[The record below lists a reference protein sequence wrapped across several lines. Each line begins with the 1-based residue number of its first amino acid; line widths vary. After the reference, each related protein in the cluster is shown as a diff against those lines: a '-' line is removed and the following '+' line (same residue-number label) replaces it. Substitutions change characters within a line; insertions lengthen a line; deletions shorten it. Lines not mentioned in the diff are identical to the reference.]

1 MGANNADFRNQIL
14 FHGTGA
20 ALKPGDVILPATA
33 LGKPKYYDND
43 KAWATPDAD
52 YAAEIGDIRAN
63 RTRAVDAPPNP
74 SYVYEVSPI
83 EGDES
88 VVTEG
93 KKVSSKKGFHVVR
106 QVK

>member
-1 MGANNADFRNQIL
+1 MTRSNAEFAAGL
-14 FHGTGA
+14 FHGTPE
-20 ALKPGDVILPATA
+20 KFNVGDVILPATA

-63 RTRAVDAPPNP
+63 KTRAVGAQPNP
-74 SYVYEVSPI
+74 SYVYAVSPI

-93 KKVSSKKGFHVVR
+93 KKVSSDKGFRVVKR
-106 QVK
+106 IK

>member
-1 MGANNADFRNQIL
+1 VTRSNAEFAAGL
-14 FHGTGA
+14 FHGSPE
-20 ALKPGDVILPATA
+20 KFNVGDVILPGTA

-43 KAWATPDAD
+43 RAWATPDAD
-52 YAAEIGDIRAN
+52 YAAAIGDIRAS
-63 RTRAVDAPPNP
+63 RKRAVGAPPNP

-93 KKVSSKKGFHVVR
+93 EKVSSKKGFRVVK